1 MGNKV
6 RMSGFLPGEEKN
18 GLIAH
23 EDEFLGVDAPEPVLA
38 IVQLERKQRAVDDD
52 TDDVKVSVRIT
63 ALEVLDGDD
72 AKSAAVQLLDLRG
85 KRTGSV
91 TLDVDGAE

>member
-38 IVQLERKQRAVDDD
+38 LVQLERKQRAVDDD

-63 ALEVLDGDD
+63 ALEVLEGDEAEAA
-72 AKSAAVQLLDLRG
+72 AKQLRSLKE

-91 TLDVDGAE
+91 TLDVDGVE